1 MNKKDI
7 IKKIAENTGVTQ
19 KMLRYRW
26 WVLSVIVENVQTD
39 KVSIAGFGTFE
50 VVERASRIGRNPQ
63 TSKEIF
69 IPEHKV
75 VKFKPAKNFKDS
87 VNINRKDR

>member
-19 KMLRYRW
+19 KDATII
-26 WVLSVIVENVQTD
+26 VDEFLSVIVENVQTD

-50 VVERASRIGRNPQ
+50 VVERAARMGRNPQ
-63 TSKEIF
+63 TSEEIM
-69 IPEHKV
+69 IPASKAP
-75 VKFKPAKNFKDS
+75 KFKPAKAFKEL
-87 VNINRKDR
+87 VNQK

>member
-19 KMLRYRW
+19 KDATII
-26 WVLSVIVENVQTD
+26 VDEFLSVIVENVQTD

-50 VVERASRIGRNPQ
+50 VVERAARMGRNPQ
-63 TSKEIF
+63 TGNEIEIPASKA
-69 IPEHKV
+69 P
-75 VKFKPAKNFKDS
+75 KFKPAKAFKDS
-87 VNINRKDR
+87 VNV